1 MASQAIGSF
10 QTVPSA
16 HPDQDQDLAYERA
29 VIEGRRDPSLKNA
42 IESAF
47 LEEDSLRA
55 LARFGKSE
63 HAARMLRLLG
73 DANVVPGSRVLD
85 FGGGRG
91 LVAGTLSLEGFQT
104 TLCEPNRS
112 PVCGTGAAEAMRSAG
127 ELDFEISAGKVEDL
141 DDDAFDAV
149 VCRAVLHHLE
159 PLVPIL
165 REVRRVIRPGG
176 ALICSDEPTIRR
188 ARDLEVLQRENVFV
202 QYGVEETALRKSD
215 YVQALQEAGFKD
227 IRVKFP
233 VSWRDYR
240 DRVRPETNT
249 VIASALY
256 LRYRARSSLRPTPGE
271 VRSIVARNPS

>member
-1 MASQAIGSF
+1 V
-10 QTVPSA
+10 TSA
-16 HPDQDQDLAYERA
+16 GPDQDQDLAYERA
-29 VIEGRRDPSLKNA
+29 VVEGRKDPALRKA

-47 LEEDSLRA
+47 LEEDSA
-55 LARFGKSE
+55 LALERFRNSE
-63 HAARMLRLLG
+63 HAARLLRLLR
-73 DANVVPGSRVLD
+73 DANVASGSRVLD

-91 LVAGTLSLEGFQT
+91 LVTGTLSLEGFQA

-112 PVCGTGAAEAMRSAG
+112 PVCGTGAAETMRTATA
-127 ELDFEISAGKVEDL
+127 LDFEISAGGVEDL
-141 DDDAFDAV
+141 QEDSFDAV

-159 PLVPIL
+159 PLVPVL

-188 ARDLEVLQRENVFV
+188 ARDLETLRRENVFV

-215 YVQALQEAGFKD
+215 YVQALREAGFKD
-227 IRVKFP
+227 IRIAFP

-240 DRVRPETNT
+240 DRVRPKTN
-249 VIASALY
+249 IAVAVALY
-256 LRYRARSSLRPTPGE
+256 LRYRVRSSLLPTPGE